1 MQAVTINQKL
11 VLNRGL
17 LGSGRSRQDES
28 LEASQFQ
35 VEAERVY
42 RSETSMLQVAED
54 DVAIARPVPRTQEVS
69 HRRPRHDPAYL
80 MEKSYRPE
88 IREAITAFVT
98 GRQRSVDMVEQ
109 LSANRTSATFSRKN
123 RRESAAA
130 GSAAGGGKTTTLS
143 LGKAHRMFGRRRM
156 TAVEEQ

>member
-11 VLNRGL
+11 VLNHGL
-17 LGSGRSRQDES
+17 LCSGRSRQEDS

-35 VEAERVY
+35 IEAERVY
-42 RSETSMLQVAED
+42 SSETNMIQVAED
-54 DVAIARPVPRTQEVS
+54 MAIARPVPRTQEVS
-69 HRRPRHDPAYL
+69 HRRPKHDPAYL

-123 RRESAAA
+123 RRDSAVA
-130 GSAAGGGKTTTLS
+130 GSACGGTTTSS
-143 LGKAHRMFGRRRM
+143 LGKAHRILGRRRM